1 MTFIPPKYNKHAL
14 ATFYPT
20 LRSRVNDY
28 FTENDISRNAN
39 AAMVTKTVILLIVYL
54 APLGLLYFGNVESK
68 WMVFGLWVIM
78 GFGMAGIGMAV
89 MHDANHGAYS
99 KNTKVNNLIGYLL
112 NMVGGN
118 ADFWKIQHN
127 VLHHTYTNVTGADED
142 IDTPPFLRFSP
153 HEERKWIHRYQ
164 HWYALFF
171 YGFLTIP
178 WITSKELQQ
187 LNDYRKKGLI
197 PGGKPFRNL
206 LIRSIV
212 WKIGYYVYLLV
223 LPMLLTPVSPWFTL
237 ICFLTMHY
245 IASFLLGMIFQTAHV
260 MPSLDFP
267 KPDETGNLEN
277 NWAVHQLYTTTNYAP
292 KSRVFA
298 WFVGGLNFQVEHHLF
313 PNICHVHYKR
323 ISKIVKETAQEFG
336 LPYHSQRNFL
346 DAVRGHLQILK
357 TLGRQDHL
365 PVPAGIPMEEMQ
377 SV

>member
-1 MTFIPPKYNKHAL
+1 MTFIPPKYNKNAL

-20 LRSRVNDY
+20 LRSRVNSY
-28 FTENDISRNAN
+28 FTENNISRNAN
-39 AAMVTKTVILLIVYL
+39 AAMVAKTVILLIVYL
-54 APLGLLYFGNVESK
+54 APLGLLYFGDVSSK

-142 IDTPPFLRFSP
+142 IDTPSFLRFSP

-212 WKIGYYVYLLV
+212 WKIGYYMYLLV

-260 MPSLDFP
+260 MPSLEFP
-267 KPDETGNLEN
+267 KPDESGNLEN

-292 KSRVFA
+292 KSRFFA

-323 ISKIVKETAQEFG
+323 ISTIVKETAQEFG
-336 LPYHSQRNFL
+336 LPYHSQKNFL
-346 DAVRGHLQILK
+346 DAVRGHLHILK

-365 PVPAGIPMEEMQ
+365 PVPASIPMEEMHTL
-377 SV
+377 

>member
-1 MTFIPPKYNKHAL
+1 MTFIPPKYNKHSL

-20 LRSRVNDY
+20 LRSRVNAY
-28 FTENDISRNAN
+28 FTENNISRNAN
-39 AAMVTKTVILLIVYL
+39 AAMVAKTVILLLVYL
-54 APLGLLYFGNVESK
+54 VPLALLYFGGISSR

-99 KNTKVNNLIGYLL
+99 KSTRVNNLIGYLL

-127 VLHHTYTNVTGADED
+127 VLHHTYTNVDGADED
-142 IDTPPFLRFSP
+142 IDTPSFLRFSP
-153 HEERKWIHRYQ
+153 HVERKWIHRYQ

-212 WKIGYYVYLLV
+212 WKIGYYTYLLV

-292 KSRVFA
+292 KSRFFA

-323 ISKIVKETAQEFG
+323 ISAIVKETAREFG
-336 LPYHSQRNFL
+336 LPYHSQKNFL
-346 DAVRGHLQILK
+346 DAVRGHLHILK

-365 PVPAGIPMEEMQ
+365 PVPATLPREEMHT
-377 SV
+377 V